1 MTAGNHTAVPAFPRH
16 VRLQHDTVRDRWV
29 VLAPE
34 RMFVPDEQALEILR
48 LVDGMRTVAV
58 IAADLARRY
67 DAPAEEIEDDVA
79 AMLQDLAAKGA
90 VTLS

>member
-1 MTAGNHTAVPAFPRH
+1 MAAGNHTAVPAFPRH

-34 RMFVPDEQALEILR
+34 RMFVPDDQALEILR

-67 DAPAEEIEDDVA
+67 DASRDLIATDVM
-79 AMLQDLAAKGA
+79 AMLQDLAIKGA
-90 VTLS
+90 IRL